1 MGWLDANEYL
11 LMEMA
16 GRDRIDDMT
25 RTAPLVTTTGDS
37 HDGADVTPH
46 EMCKRAPRFMGRPRF
61 AGRPRFVGR
70 WMCFLLSPGWRV
82 APDHVSAGYRR

>member
-25 RTAPLVTTTGDS
+25 RTDPLVTATGDS
-37 HDGADVTPH
+37 HDGADVPH

-70 WMCFLLSPGWRV
+70 LMYFLLSPGWRV
-82 APDHVSAGYRR
+82 APDHVSAGHRR

>member
-16 GRDRIDDMT
+16 GRDRIDDIT
-25 RTAPLVTTTGDS
+25 RTAELVSTTGDR
-37 HDGADVTPH
+37 HDGADVTAP
-46 EMCKRAPRFMGRPRF
+46 EGCTRAPRF
-61 AGRPRFVGR
+61 AGGPRFVGR
-70 WMCFLLSPGWRV
+70 LMCFLLSPGWRV

>member
-16 GRDRIDDMT
+16 GRDRIDDLM
-25 RTAPLVTTTGDS
+25 RTAPLVSTTGAR
-37 HDGADVTPH
+37 HDGADVTPP
-46 EMCKRAPRFMGRPRF
+46 EVCKRAPRFMGRPRF

-70 WMCFLLSPGWRV
+70 VMYFLLSPGWRV
-82 APDHVSAGYRR
+82 APEHVSAGYRR

>member
-16 GRDRIDDMT
+16 GRDRIAELM
-25 RTAPLVTTTGDS
+25 RTAPLVTTPRDS
-37 HDGADVTPH
+37 HDGADVTPP
-46 EMCKRAPRFMGRPRF
+46 EMCKRTPRF
-61 AGRPRFVGR
+61 AGRPRFVGLL
-70 WMCFLLSPGWRV
+70 MYFLLSPGWRV

>member
-16 GRDRIDDMT
+16 GRDRIDDIT
-25 RTAPLVTTTGDS
+25 RTAQLVTTTGDS

-46 EMCKRAPRFMGRPRF
+46 EMSKRAPHVVGRARF
-61 AGRPRFVGR
+61 AARL
-70 WMCFLLSPGWRV
+70 MCFLLSPAR
-82 APDHVSAGYRR
+82 

>member
-25 RTAPLVTTTGDS
+25 RTAQLVITTRDS
-37 HDGADVTPH
+37 HDGADVTPY
-46 EMCKRAPRFMGRPRF
+46 EMCKRAPHVVGRARF
-61 AGRPRFVGR
+61 AARL
-70 WMCFLLSPGWRV
+70 MCSLLIPAR
-82 APDHVSAGYRR
+82 

>member
-16 GRDRIDDMT
+16 GRDRIDDIT
-25 RTAPLVTTTGDS
+25 RTAQLVSTTGDR

-46 EMCKRAPRFMGRPRF
+46 EVCKRASRF

-70 WMCFLLSPGWRV
+70 LMCFLPSPGWRV
-82 APDHVSAGYRR
+82 ALDHVSAGYRR